1 MSSSLIGINSKA
13 ALRSG
18 SMRTMSK
25 GTSKVGAFGNT
36 ARRGFSTHAKQ
47 FFKGNGMY
55 TAHKERLFKLQNG
68 YFLIYYHRQAWYTI
82 ALLFAR
88 FTVPLIALAYLI
100 KKNPFYRTYPI
111 MLPIMIATF
120 AFVFARMVKYS
131 KRTNNMVHQILV
143 DQTGTELTFVF
154 KNQTT
159 RRLRSD

>member
-88 FTVPLIALAYLI
+88 FTVPLVALAYLI

-120 AFVFARMVKYS
+120 AFVFAFAGRAPPAAPRAS
-131 KRTNNMVHQILV
+131 RAIWS
-143 DQTGTELTFVF
+143 
-154 KNQTT
+154 
-159 RRLRSD
+159 RSCALSRWPP